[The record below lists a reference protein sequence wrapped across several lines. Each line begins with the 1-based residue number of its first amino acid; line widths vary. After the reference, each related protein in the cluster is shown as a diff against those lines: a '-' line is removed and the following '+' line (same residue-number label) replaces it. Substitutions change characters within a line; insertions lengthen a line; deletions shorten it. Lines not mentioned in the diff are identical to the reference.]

1 MKLMASVLT
10 TCVLVAAATNATAG
24 ALDECMIRGDQAV
37 VRSCLVEADREAQL
51 ALNKAEG
58 DAGKRARDIDTAT
71 GRPGAAVALAKSMR
85 AFVDYRKAQCEF
97 VRAMYASGNGA
108 DQGQLACMVDMTRR
122 RVRDFPN

>member
-10 TCVLVAAATNATAG
+10 TCVLVAAATDATAG
-24 ALDECMIRGDQAV
+24 ALEECMIRGDQAV

-71 GRPGAAVALAKSMR
+71 GRPGAAAALAKSMR

-97 VRAMYASGNGA
+97 VRPMLMA
-108 DQGQLACMVDMTRR
+108 
-122 RVRDFPN
+122 